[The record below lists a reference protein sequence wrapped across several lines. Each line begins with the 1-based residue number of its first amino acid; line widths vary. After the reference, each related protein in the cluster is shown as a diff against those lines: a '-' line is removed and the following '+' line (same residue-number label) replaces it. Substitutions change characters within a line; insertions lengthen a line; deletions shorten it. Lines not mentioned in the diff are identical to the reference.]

1 MTPVRASLEL
11 LRGLFR
17 IIFISHMSKECK
29 LAQEV
34 KFGRIAHD

>member
-17 IIFISHMSKECK
+17 IIFISHMSKEGK